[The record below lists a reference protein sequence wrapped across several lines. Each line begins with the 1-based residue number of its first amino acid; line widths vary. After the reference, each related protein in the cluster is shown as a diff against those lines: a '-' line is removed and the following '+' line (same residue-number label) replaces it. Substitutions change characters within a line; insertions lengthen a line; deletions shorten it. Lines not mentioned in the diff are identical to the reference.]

1 MDRIV
6 MMFRAAVCLRCLALF
21 CGLLLPLAASGAG
34 FPELGK
40 MLEKGFL
47 ISAEARLLG
56 DGGRSG
62 EVLGAIEPE
71 RQLSPASVSKAYLAA
86 AALDRWG
93 PQHRFTTQLVSAA
106 ELDADGVLRG
116 DLILNGGGDPA
127 LASEDL
133 WRLTQRLYQA
143 GVREI
148 EGRLVV
154 SQSRFG
160 PVECITTDRCQAQSR
175 AANSYSALLSSAGV
189 NHGNWCVNVA
199 PGTAAGE
206 PARVFSCDSQTLIV
220 GIDNRLETGPPG
232 SVTEFSA
239 ERVTRED
246 GDVMLLRG
254 HIALDAAPRNVYR
267 ASGDPARQ
275 TARTLSA
282 MLEQAGIVIGNGFV
296 TSVEPPP
303 ASAHTL
309 AEVEGRTLQELLLH
323 VMNYSNNFMADV
335 LALNLVERPRATLLQ
350 AGEAIQDYV
359 AGLPDHGPVIMLSG
373 SGLTTENRTSA
384 QGANALLESM
394 FHRTSL
400 FPSFVAS
407 FQSPVNGVSRFI
419 RRGSPLVQNHI
430 MLKTGTLNQPHAV
443 RAASGYFRTRSGRWG
458 VFTALVNGTASTP
471 WLNWAQVLDPLSR
484 DLERMIEAH

>member
-1 MDRIV
+1 MLSI
-6 MMFRAAVCLRCLALF
+6 AAVRLGCLALF
-21 CGLLLPLAASGAG
+21 LGLWLPLAASATG
-34 FPELGK
+34 FPELEK
-40 MLEKGFL
+40 MLEKGFQ
-47 ISAEARLLG
+47 ISAEVRLLG

-62 EVLGAIEPE
+62 EVLGAIEPQ

-93 PQHRFTTQLVSAA
+93 PQHRFTTRLVSTAD
-106 ELDADGVLRG
+106 LDASGILRG
-116 DLILNGGGDPA
+116 DLILDGGGDPA

-133 WRLTQRLYQA
+133 WRLAQRLHQA

-154 SQSRFG
+154 SQWRFG
-160 PVECITTDRCQAQSR
+160 PVECITTDRCEAQSR

-199 PGTAAGE
+199 PGVSGE
-206 PARVFSCDSQTLIV
+206 PARVTSCDSQSLIV
-220 GIDNRLETGPPG
+220 GIDNQVETRAAGTG
-232 SVTEFSA
+232 TEFSA
-239 ERVTRED
+239 ERVTREE

-254 HIALDAAPRNVYR
+254 HIALDAAPRDVYR

-275 TARTLSA
+275 TARTLTA
-282 MLEQAGIVIGNGFV
+282 MLEQAGISIGDGYA
-296 TSVEPPP
+296 TSIEPPP
-303 ASAHTL
+303 ASARSL
-309 AEVEGRTLQELLLH
+309 AEVEGKSLQELLLH

-335 LALNLVERPRATLLQ
+335 LALNLVDTPRATLLQ

-359 AGLPDHGPVIMLSG
+359 AGLPDHGPVIMFSG

-384 QGANALLESM
+384 QGANTLLESM
-394 FHRTSL
+394 FHRSSL

-407 FQSPVNGVSRFI
+407 FQSPSNGVSRFI
-419 RRGSPLVQNHI
+419 RRGSPLVQDHL

-458 VFTALVNGTASTP
+458 VFTVLVNGTASTP
-471 WLNWAQVLDPLSR
+471 WLNWAQVLDPLTQ